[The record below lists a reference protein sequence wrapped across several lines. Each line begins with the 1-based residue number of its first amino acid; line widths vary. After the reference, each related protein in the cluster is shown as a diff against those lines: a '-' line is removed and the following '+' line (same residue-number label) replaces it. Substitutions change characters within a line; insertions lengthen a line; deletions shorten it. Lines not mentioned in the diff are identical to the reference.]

1 MDKKPDD
8 RITELEEALAYLT
21 RVTDDLSEVIA
32 RQDQDIS
39 RLTRRLDMLMRA
51 EAERQSQSDGSIAV
65 ADQPPPHCSRH
76 CASSPCSPRTTC
88 HPKTTLPL
96 ISLTSSHLRC
106 FA

>member
-32 RQDQDIS
+32 RQDGDIA

-51 EAERQSQSDGSIAV
+51 EAERQSLGEVSVAV
-65 ADQPPPHCSRH
+65 ADRPPPHY
-76 CASSPCSPRTTC
+76 
-88 HPKTTLPL
+88 
-96 ISLTSSHLRC
+96 
-106 FA
+106 

>member
-8 RITELEEALAYLT
+8 RITQLEEALAYLT

-51 EAERQSQSDGSIAV
+51 EAERQSQGDGSVAV
-65 ADQPPPHCSRH
+65 ADQPPPHY
-76 CASSPCSPRTTC
+76 
-88 HPKTTLPL
+88 
-96 ISLTSSHLRC
+96 
-106 FA
+106 

>member
-65 ADQPPPHCSRH
+65 ADQPPPHY
-76 CASSPCSPRTTC
+76 
-88 HPKTTLPL
+88 
-96 ISLTSSHLRC
+96 
-106 FA
+106 

>member
-65 ADQPPPHCSRH
+65 TDQPPPHY
-76 CASSPCSPRTTC
+76 
-88 HPKTTLPL
+88 
-96 ISLTSSHLRC
+96 
-106 FA
+106 

>member
-32 RQDQDIS
+32 RQDGDIA

-51 EAERQSQSDGSIAV
+51 EAERQSLGEGSVAV
-65 ADQPPPHCSRH
+65 ADRPPPHY
-76 CASSPCSPRTTC
+76 
-88 HPKTTLPL
+88 
-96 ISLTSSHLRC
+96 
-106 FA
+106 